1 MRLHRTLPQPNK
13 RRHECPRLF
22 IRWRLVKTNASL
34 HSFFEE
40 EDRGKCVIIYYAF
53 FIKTF
58 TKTPFYEK
66 ENLKETLD
74 FSRQR

>member
-1 MRLHRTLPQPNK
+1 MRNYLLRI
-13 RRHECPRLF
+13 F
-22 IRWRLVKTNASL
+22 SL
-34 HSFFEE
+34 
-40 EDRGKCVIIYYAF
+40 KP
-53 FIKTF
+53 F